1 MSIVLNRVALKGVAW
16 ILGIGG
22 MLAAGQAAFA
32 SGTGGIGT
40 EDRNLLENRVFVEG
54 HPDLKWRVEAI
65 RAMEKGRK
73 REAFELFKRAA
84 SYADKPSQAMVAEMY
99 WTGTGA
105 LRNRPLAYAW
115 MDLAAE
121 RGYTKYLA
129 RREYIWSQLSEQ
141 ERQEAL
147 DVGRSVYAEYADD
160 VAKPR
165 HATEMRR
172 YRNSITGSRI
182 GAVGSLGVVTEQTQS
197 LGVGPGSSRVFSP
210 MSVAPGAVPGE
221 VVFNRRYWSPDS
233 YWAWQDEL
241 MGNEAPEL
249 AQSRR

>member
-1 MSIVLNRVALKGVAW
+1 PVPRGSPAPGPALWHHSGQACAVPACQVPCRGPACTLWMRAITGEETCDGSGAASVHQDSIPAGGMPVPAMVSPVRLHRRREMSIVLNRVALKGVAW

-40 EDRNLLENRVFVEG
+40 EDRNLLENRVFDEG

-129 RREYIWSQLSEQ
+129 RREYIW
-141 ERQEAL
+141 
-147 DVGRSVYAEYADD
+147 
-160 VAKPR
+160 
-165 HATEMRR
+165 
-172 YRNSITGSRI
+172 
-182 GAVGSLGVVTEQTQS
+182 
-197 LGVGPGSSRVFSP
+197 
-210 MSVAPGAVPGE
+210 
-221 VVFNRRYWSPDS
+221 
-233 YWAWQDEL
+233 
-241 MGNEAPEL
+241 
-249 AQSRR
+249 